1 MIPKAIIKMH
11 DAHCHFSPVFVN
23 TWFRSEH
30 IYLINAT
37 DPSQFEDL
45 AEFKKSYPLSV
56 RIGYGIHPYYLH
68 MHPDLIATLN
78 NIRTRLAADKT
89 SFVGEI
95 GLDTRPAAL
104 ADSSLDTQISYF
116 TPQLEMAFELNR
128 DCNIH
133 IISRKPG
140 LWPIFIENLETMATK
155 YTNYNRSIIM
165 HSYNGTYETFKKM
178 QNAISACNGR
188 VLISISYF
196 TETNK
201 ATRSCIRRSGKE
213 HLLIETDWYR
223 ENEDDWDKAMVTAI
237 EILMSEHN
245 LTRDEALSLV
255 LENWQQYDLL
265 PTSCCTTQ
273 SGT

>member
-1 MIPKAIIKMH
+1 MH
-11 DAHCHFSPVFVN
+11 DAHCHFSPVFIN
-23 TWFRSEH
+23 NWFKPEH
-30 IYLINAT
+30 IYLLNAT
-37 DPSQFEDL
+37 DPTQFEDL
-45 AEFKKSYPLSV
+45 AEFRKAHPLSV

-68 MHPDLIATLN
+68 MHRDLQATLKDV
-78 NIRTRLAADKT
+78 RARLAADET

-104 ADSSLDTQISYF
+104 ADASLDTQISYF
-116 TPQLEMAFELNR
+116 APQLEMAFEMNR

-140 LWPIFIENLETMATK
+140 LWPVFIEYLETMATK
-155 YTNYNRSIIM
+155 YTSYSRSIIM

-178 QNAISACNGR
+178 QGAISACSGR
-188 VLISISYF
+188 VLISVSHY

-213 HLLIETDWYR
+213 TLLIETDWYR
-223 ENEDDWDKAMVTAI
+223 ESNDNWDRAMATAL
-237 EILMSEHN
+237 EILMSEQG

-255 LENWQQYDLL
+255 LQNWQQYDLL
-265 PTSCCTTQ
+265 PSSYCDTQ
-273 SGT
+273 SDM